1 MLPSD
6 STRQKIR
13 FAEAERSFCKL
24 FGEESEKLYFF
35 SAPGRTEICGNHTD
49 HQHGCVLAAA
59 VNIDAVAVAALRTDN
74 YIVLE
79 SEGYER
85 VQINLEDCDV
95 HSEEKGTT
103 AALVRGVVSGFVE
116 RGIAVRGFNA
126 YVTSDVLS
134 GSGLSSSAA
143 FEILVGNIIN
153 KLSNANL
160 TATEIAIIGQRS
172 ENLFFG
178 KASGLMDQM
187 VSSVGGMVY
196 IDFSDPSL
204 PIVEK
209 YDADFEEAGLKII
222 VTDTH
227 GSHADLTDDYGAIP
241 YEMKSVA
248 AVLGHEYL
256 NETDEASF
264 YDALCSGKLRDK
276 VSDRAILRATHF
288 FEENK
293 RVRDEAEAIKKKD
306 FKRFLELVNASGKS
320 SALLLQNLY
329 STRDSSTQA
338 IPLALMMSERI
349 LGNRGACRV
358 HGGGFAGTIQAFVPN
373 DLTDEYI
380 AKMNSVFGENSCMV
394 LNIRNIGGCCI
405 K

>member
-1 MLPSD
+1 D
-6 STRQKIR
+6 SSRR
-13 FAEAERSFCKL
+13 FDNAVRSFVKL
-24 FGEESEKLYFF
+24 FGEEKRDLFLF

-74 YIVLE
+74 YVVLE
-79 SEGYER
+79 SEGYGR
-85 VQINLEDCDV
+85 VQINTDDCGAYCEEY
-95 HSEEKGTT
+95 SAEKGTT
-103 AALVRGVVSGFVE
+103 AALIRGMISGFKE
-116 RGIAVRGFNA
+116 RGIEVKGFDA
-126 YVTSDVLS
+126 YVTSEVLS

-153 KLSNANL
+153 KFSNANL
-160 TATEIAIIGQRS
+160 NATEIAIIGQKS

-227 GSHADLTDDYGAIP
+227 GSHADLTDDYSAVP
-241 YEMKSVA
+241 SEMRTVASVF
-248 AVLGHEYL
+248 GCDYL
-256 NETDEASF
+256 NEVDEKIF
-264 YDALCSGKLRDK
+264 YDALYGGDLRDK
-276 VSDRAILRATHF
+276 VSDRAILRAVHF
-288 FEENK
+288 FEDNK
-293 RVRDEAEAIKKKD
+293 RVHDEVDAIKKKD